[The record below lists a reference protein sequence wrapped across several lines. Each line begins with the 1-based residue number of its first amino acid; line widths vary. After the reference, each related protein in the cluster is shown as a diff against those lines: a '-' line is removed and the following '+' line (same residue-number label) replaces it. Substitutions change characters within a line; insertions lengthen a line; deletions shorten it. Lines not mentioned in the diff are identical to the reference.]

1 MHQKKY
7 RPIHDEYKINQQK
20 NQKDIRLNES
30 ILKTNIS
37 EINES
42 QDEKSQYNNQEKIK
56 KKKYNDRENRFMK
69 KKTKRKDTDSETDSK
84 YAKHFKREKRNKITF
99 IKTYDSDSESE
110 EKLLNTRIGLKE
122 SIPQEKELKTINVL
136 SKNQKINESDLLNKF
151 NDNNTVD
158 KIMRNKNKINFK
170 ENLLHIEYD
179 QENLKNE
186 ENVNKQIKIIEKF
199 EQQDEKY
206 EQQKKKRSEKEKEE
220 NYIEISPKKERNIES
235 IIQDLKNSLN
245 DMNKKIDN
253 IENVNKV
260 LKEYIEKNPISNRE
274 QDINNNLDD
283 SHNKM
288 NVKFNE
294 MVKKIGEVEN
304 SIENKIE
311 NSENKIGK
319 KIGEIKNS
327 IKNEVE
333 NSIENKI
340 ENSVENKIG
349 KKVSEAENKMEEE
362 IKDLKVSLNIMNE
375 IMNQKDIY
383 YKRCFKYLNRNLKMI
398 LNSYKIIYMRKFA
411 NLSLNEIYKKY
422 KKYLGIGKI
431 GKYNIIAFYEK
442 KYNIDGFNIH
452 HLNLLIDFLRFI
464 WDTCS
469 DIIHLNDKNFPL
481 QKEIFCEYM
490 GAYSGKKIN
499 NIKGNLGMN
508 ELIGIIFENNEI
520 KTNKTNKNETK
531 NNNIIIAIK
540 NIINKKFEEE
550 HSSLHSSDLDFEK
563 ENLVIEL
570 SDSEESDETFY
581 EYDENEIK
589 NIILKDTKNISI
601 KSQIIKLIHLIN
613 KNAESI
619 KLIVDENEEIIN
631 GEYLYKL
638 WIKSFDSEIYKQ
650 SEKYKKYFD
659 KTEIITFKKMGKMLC
674 KIFDGKKFNIFIED
688 PKGSIKLINKKL
700 P

>member
-1 MHQKKY
+1 
-7 RPIHDEYKINQQK
+7 
-20 NQKDIRLNES
+20 
-30 ILKTNIS
+30 
-37 EINES
+37 
-42 QDEKSQYNNQEKIK
+42 
-56 KKKYNDRENRFMK
+56 
-69 KKTKRKDTDSETDSK
+69 
-84 YAKHFKREKRNKITF
+84 
-99 IKTYDSDSESE
+99 
-110 EKLLNTRIGLKE
+110 
-122 SIPQEKELKTINVL
+122 
-136 SKNQKINESDLLNKF
+136 
-151 NDNNTVD
+151 
-158 KIMRNKNKINFK
+158 
-170 ENLLHIEYD
+170 
-179 QENLKNE
+179 
-186 ENVNKQIKIIEKF
+186 
-199 EQQDEKY
+199 
-206 EQQKKKRSEKEKEE
+206 
-220 NYIEISPKKERNIES
+220 
-235 IIQDLKNSLN
+235 
-245 DMNKKIDN
+245 MNKKIDN

-294 MVKKIGEVEN
+294 MVKKIG
-304 SIENKIE
+304 
-311 NSENKIGK
+311 
-319 KIGEIKNS
+319 
-327 IKNEVE
+327 EVE

>member
-20 NQKDIRLNES
+20 NQKDIKLNES

-122 SIPQEKELKTINVL
+122 SIPQEKVLKTINVL

-206 EQQKKKRSEKEKEE
+206 EQQKKKSSEKEKEE

-288 NVKFNE
+288 NVKFYE
-294 MVKKIGEVEN
+294 MVKKIG
-304 SIENKIE
+304 
-311 NSENKIGK
+311 
-319 KIGEIKNS
+319 
-327 IKNEVE
+327 EVE